1 MLFRSRMLFKAIVS
15 SAAAFEIKFYALLK
29 MRGDPRSKDN
39 KEVGEAF
46 SMESMGFNMRQ
57 IINFKTV
64 LFIVG
69 GIMCGVLGLTNSLGL
84 LFYLSIGVFGSCC
97 LLLKMGLDAKR
108 FTATSPANFLVSDLM
123 NPNHVMSFILFWT
136 LAYALVTIY

>member
-1 MLFRSRMLFKAIVS
+1 MTNCKRAKSV
-15 SAAAFEIKFYALLK
+15 EIEPYTELE

-39 KEVGEAF
+39 KEVGAAF

-84 LFYLSIGVFGSCC
+84 LFYLFVGVLGSCC
-97 LLLKMGLDAKR
+97 LLLQMGLDAKR

-136 LAYALVTIY
+136 LAYALVYIY